1 MFSSLIENL
10 PIILLGLPAVLLALS
25 FHEMC
30 HAFAAHKLGDPTAR
44 SLGRLTLNPF
54 KHIDPIGFI
63 CMILFH
69 FGWANPVPINTRY
82 FKKPRRDMAL
92 SAAAGPLSNLLL
104 GIVSALVLRLA
115 LFFVGTYFVE
125 DLNAVLFS
133 FFTGMGG
140 AFQVSKG
147 FFVVAVLVM
156 MLYLCVI
163 INFNYAIFNLIP
175 IPPLDGSRIFY
186 VFLPTKWYFAV
197 MKYERIIMIAMLV
210 LLWTGMLTVPLSWI
224 VGNMENGLFYLLG
237 MGSGTDANA
246 TLGLISVYIDA
257 LFSPN

>member
-10 PIILLGLPAVLLALS
+10 PMILLGLPAVLLALS

-63 CMILFH
+63 CMMLFH

-104 GIVSALVLRLA
+104 GIISALVLRLSVMFVA
-115 LFFVGTYFVE
+115 KFCEQDLQAVFMAFWTNSTPQVSTLFFV
-125 DLNAVLFS
+125 L
-133 FFTGMGG
+133 
-140 AFQVSKG
+140 
-147 FFVVAVLVM
+147 AVLVM
-156 MLYLCVI
+156 MLYLSVI

-175 IPPLDGSRIFY
+175 VPPLDGSRIFY

-197 MKYERIIMIAMLV
+197 MKYERIIMIAMLA
-210 LLWTGMLTVPLSWI
+210 LLWTGMLSSPLSWI
-224 VGNMENGLFYLLG
+224 VGGMENGLFHLIG
-237 MGSGTDANA
+237 MGNDTESRL
-246 TLGLISVYIDA
+246 TLDLINYYTYV
-257 LFSPN
+257 LFSPH

>member
-30 HAFAAHKLGDPTAR
+30 HAFAANKLGDPTAR
-44 SLGRLTLNPF
+44 SLGRMTLNPF

-63 CMILFH
+63 CMLLFH

-92 SAAAGPLSNLLL
+92 SSAAGPLSNLLL
-104 GIVSALVLRLA
+104 GIISALVLRLA
-115 LFFVGTYFVE
+115 LFGVGKFCE
-125 DLNAVLFS
+125 NDLKAVLAAL
-133 FFTGMGG
+133 FTNS
-140 AFQVSKG
+140 APQVSTL
-147 FFVVAVLVM
+147 FFVLAVLVM
-156 MLYLCVI
+156 MLYLSVI

-175 IPPLDGSRIFY
+175 VPPLDGSRIFY
-186 VFLPTKWYFAV
+186 VFLPTKWYFAI

-210 LLWTGMLTVPLSWI
+210 LLWAGLLSGPLSWI
-224 VGNMENGLFYLLG
+224 VGGMTNGLFYLFG
-237 MGSGTDANA
+237 MGSETEANTTMA
-246 TLGLISVYIDA
+246 IVYTYIETW
-257 LFSPN
+257 FFPH

>member
-30 HAFAAHKLGDPTAR
+30 HAFVAHKLGDPTAR

-82 FKKPRRDMAL
+82 FKKPRRDMAI
-92 SAAAGPLSNLLL
+92 SSAAGPLSNLLL
-104 GIVSALVLRLA
+104 GIISALVLRLS
-115 LFFVGTYFVE
+115 LFFVEKYFGE
-125 DLNAVLFS
+125 DINAVLFS
-133 FFTGMGG
+133 LFTGS
-140 AFQVSKG
+140 AFQVSKA

-163 INFNYAIFNLIP
+163 INFNDAIFNLIP

-197 MKYERIIMIAMLV
+197 MKYERIIMIIMLA
-210 LLWTGMLTVPLSWI
+210 LLWTGMLSGPLSWV
-224 VGNMENGLFYLLG
+224 VGGMEQGLFYLLG
-237 MGSGTDANA
+237 MGEDSTPQAVLGVIYSYIA
-246 TLGLISVYIDA
+246 T
-257 LFSPN
+257 LFSPK